1 MTTPFRVA
9 DRRRPVVDVT
19 VSKHPSPGNSTL
31 TIMRTVIVDTGFTN
45 DLCLLWSD
53 IAALQLDKAGLEE
66 LTLADGTKKS
76 FRTFRGCASAQG
88 IERPVVILELP
99 SERLLGMGFLR
110 GLDLCISGWPN
121 GTIAIREPP

>member
-19 VSKHPSPGNSTL
+19 VSKYPSPGNNTP

-53 IAALQLDKAGLEE
+53 IAALQLDLAGLEE
-66 LTLADGTKKS
+66 LTLADGIKKS
-76 FRTFRGCASAQG
+76 FRAFRGYASAQG
-88 IERPVVILELP
+88 IERPVVILALP
-99 SERLLGMGFLR
+99 SERLLGMGFLK

-121 GTIAIREPP
+121 GTVDIREPT